1 MKRLRTGHHAQRGTS
16 PAHAGMTTEGLYPE
30 EDSIDEPEAVL
41 REGSTSLFCDDAALS
56 LWLGAYPYMRLASSS
71 LAIAASRAPSPALR
85 TAGAVY
91 PVRVKTSFFCLF
103 ALLACC
109 TAGAVYPVRVK
120 TWWLVG
126 VVCFALLCLL
136 ACCTAGAVHAVR
148 FKTWWL
154 VGVVCLL
161 CLLAAP
167 PTPGTRYSIVVFGH
181 SPTSHKSGT
190 CVWLC
195 PG

>member
-1 MKRLRTGHHAQRGTS
+1 MSLRRSSARAPRRCSVTTRRCRCGLARTRTCGWRRPAWPSPRAVHRLRPYAL
-16 PAHAGMTTEGLYPE
+16 PAPCTRY
-30 EDSIDEPEAVL
+30 
-41 REGSTSLFCDDAALS
+41 
-56 LWLGAYPYMRLASSS
+56 ASKQ
-71 LAIAASRAPSPALR
+71 
-85 TAGAVY
+85 V
-91 PVRVKTSFFCLF
+91 FFCLF